1 MEYTISKAFHK
12 GRSFFV
18 SDRIREDMSLF
29 AIGDLHL
36 HYGSELKA
44 RMQLSDPAWADHE
57 EKFMDN
63 CKRLIEDQDVLVLVG
78 DHSWGKNLQ
87 ECEKDFEYIRLLPG
101 KKILTRGN
109 HDMFWDA
116 RKTARLNELYGPDL
130 TFLQDGYF
138 PYGDIALVASKGYS
152 FEGPFYLDRKGK
164 VIGYDEK
171 DKEHADKLVKREEER
186 LIASFEKARGDGYK
200 KFIMFLHYPPT
211 NVLEKDSAFTR
222 LASRYDVLQVIYAHC
237 HGKKRFFDSI
247 QGKYRGR
254 EYSLVSGDYLN
265 WVPKKIM

>member
-1 MEYTISKAFHK
+1 MSNNTYRMILAHSAKGSTWKKHK
-12 GRSFFV
+12 YIAIKDGR
-18 SDRIREDMSLF
+18 
-29 AIGDLHL
+29 
-36 HYGSELKA
+36 
-44 RMQLSDPAWADHE
+44 
-57 EKFMDN
+57 
-63 CKRLIEDQDVLVLVG
+63 
-78 DHSWGKNLQ
+78 
-87 ECEKDFEYIRLLPG
+87 YI
-101 KKILTRGN
+101 
-109 HDMFWDA
+109 
-116 RKTARLNELYGPDL
+116 
-130 TFLQDGYF
+130 
-138 PYGDIALVASKGYS
+138 
-152 FEGPFYLDRKGK
+152 
-164 VIGYDEK
+164 YDEK